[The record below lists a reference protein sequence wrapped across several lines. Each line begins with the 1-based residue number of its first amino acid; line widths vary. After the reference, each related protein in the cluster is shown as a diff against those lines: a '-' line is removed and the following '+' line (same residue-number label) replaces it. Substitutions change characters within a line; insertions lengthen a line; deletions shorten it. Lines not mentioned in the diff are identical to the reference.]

1 MKVKAGAGE
10 REIERERERTK
21 EGGSHLPAGG
31 RLKIFGGL
39 SRLVASCHTH
49 QFVHC
54 VEVRCPSLREGRQAL
69 VDDDEFGKLSFGVFR
84 VLEFWSFGVLEFWGF
99 GVLEFWRFWSFGV
112 VVVEVVEV
120 GEPIVRIAV
129 CHCFLFCALCFG
141 FFGFWILDFQDFHRI
156 SDFRFFDFS
165 ILRSR
170 F

>member
-69 VDDDEFGKLSFGVFR
+69 IYNDEFGKLSFGVFR
-84 VLEFWSFGVLEFWGF
+84 VLEFWSF
-99 GVLEFWRFWSFGV
+99 
-112 VVVEVVEV
+112 
-120 GEPIVRIAV
+120 
-129 CHCFLFCALCFG
+129 
-141 FFGFWILDFQDFHRI
+141 
-156 SDFRFFDFS
+156 
-165 ILRSR
+165 
-170 F
+170 